1 MKELTVTEKRIFIY
15 NYINRLFTKI
25 INYNEITDIETDNSD
40 DSESEMY
47 YNE

>member
-15 NYINRLFTKI
+15 NYVNRLFTKI

>member
-1 MKELTVTEKRIFIY
+1 MLELTITEKRTFIY

-25 INYNEITDIETDNSD
+25 INYNEITDIESD
-40 DSESEMY
+40 YSDGSDSEI

>member
-1 MKELTVTEKRIFIY
+1 MKELTVNDKRIFIY

-25 INYNEITDIETDNSD
+25 INYNEITDIESD
-40 DSESEMY
+40 DSDESDSEMY